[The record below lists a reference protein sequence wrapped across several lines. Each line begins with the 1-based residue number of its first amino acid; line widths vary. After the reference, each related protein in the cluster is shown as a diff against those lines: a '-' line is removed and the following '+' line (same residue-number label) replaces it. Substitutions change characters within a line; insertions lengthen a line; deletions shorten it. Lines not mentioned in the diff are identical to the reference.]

1 VGCIPTKTQVGSA
14 KAIQMARRGEEFGFR
29 ISGLEVDWPRI
40 RARKDRIVSLI
51 AGRLEQSVEE
61 HPRIDHIRGHARF
74 LGPSRLEVADREVEA
89 EKLIVAS
96 GVVPVVPDVPGLREA
111 GFETNETVMDIEEL
125 PGSMVV
131 IGGRPEGMEFSQ
143 MFHRLGVK
151 VTVLQRQD
159 RVLPREDEEISRGL
173 EAILR
178 EEGVDIRTRAN
189 ATRVEESPD
198 GRVVVVA
205 EVAGTEERFACDR
218 ILVTAGRRPHELA
231 EMDLD
236 SAGIEGDPE
245 RGIAIDDTLRTT
257 AGSVWAMGDVI
268 GRMQY
273 THFAVYTAGLAVS
286 NALRDAGLPYDTDR
300 VPGAVFTD
308 PEVASVGLTEQ
319 EALARGRRIK
329 VGKQLLRRVGRALA
343 IGETAGFIK
352 FVVDADTD
360 ELLGMHTLAHMGA
373 DLLPQ
378 GIVML
383 HTAERTIAPLTECIC
398 VHPTLSE
405 GVKAA
410 VTNLKPVESVLTATG
425 DLESSE

>member
-29 ISGLEVDWPRI
+29 VRDLEVDWPRI
-40 RARKDRIVSLI
+40 RARKDQIVSRI
-51 AGRLEQSVEE
+51 AGRLERRVEE
-61 HPRIDHIRGHARF
+61 NPRIDLIRGHARF
-74 LGPSRLEVADREVEA
+74 LGPDRLEVDGREVGA
-89 EKLIVAS
+89 ARVIVAS
-96 GVVPVVPDVPGLREA
+96 GVAPVTPDVPGLREV
-111 GFETNETVMDIEEL
+111 GFETNETVMDMEEL
-125 PGSMVV
+125 PGSMAV
-131 IGGRPEGMEFSQ
+131 IGGGPEGMEFSQ
-143 MFHRLGVK
+143 LFHRLGVK
-151 VTVLQRQD
+151 VTVLQRRD
-159 RVLPREDEEISRGL
+159 RVLPREDEEVSREM

-178 EEGVDIRTRAN
+178 EEGIDIRTRA
-189 ATRVEESPD
+189 APTRVERSPD
-198 GRVVVVA
+198 GRVAVVA
-205 EVAGTEERFACDR
+205 DVAGREERFACDR
-218 ILVTAGRRPHELA
+218 ILVAAGRRPHELA
-231 EMDLD
+231 EMDLQ

-257 AGSVWAMGDVI
+257 TPAVWAMGDVI

-273 THFAVYTAGLAVS
+273 THFAVYTAGLAVD
-286 NALRDAGLPYDTDR
+286 NALRDAGRPYDTGR

-319 EALARGRRIK
+319 EALAQGRRIK
-329 VGKQLLRRVGRALA
+329 VGKQVLRRVGRALA
-343 IGETAGFIK
+343 MGETAGFIK
-352 FVVDADTD
+352 FVVDDDTD
-360 ELLGMHTLAHMGA
+360 ELLGMHVLAHMGA

-410 VTNLKPVESVLTATG
+410 VTSLKPVESVPTATG
-425 DLESSE
+425 DLESTE

>member
-14 KAIQMARRGEEFGFR
+14 KAIQMARRGEEFGFQVQ
-29 ISGLEVDWPRI
+29 GLEVDWPRI
-40 RARKDRIVSLI
+40 RARKDHIVSLI
-51 AGRLEQSVEE
+51 AGRLERKVEE
-61 HPRIDHIRGHARF
+61 HPRIDLIRGHARF
-74 LGPSRLEVADREVEA
+74 LGPNRVDVDGREVEA
-89 EKLIVAS
+89 ERLIVAS
-96 GVVPVVPDVPGLREA
+96 GVAPVTPDVPGLQEA
-111 GFETNETVMDIEEL
+111 GFETNETVMDMGEL

-131 IGGRPEGMEFSQ
+131 IGGGPEGMEFSQ
-143 MFHRLGVK
+143 LFHRLGVK
-151 VTVLQRQD
+151 VTVLQRRD
-159 RVLPREDEEISRGL
+159 RVLPREDEEISREL

-178 EEGVDIRTRAN
+178 EEGVDVRTRA
-189 ATRVEESPD
+189 APTRVERSSD
-198 GRVVVVA
+198 GRVTVVA
-205 EVAGTEERFACDR
+205 EVAGAEERFACDR
-218 ILVTAGRRPHELA
+218 ILVAAGRRPHELA

-236 SAGIEGDPE
+236 SAGIEGDPG
-245 RGIAIDDTLRTT
+245 RGIAIDDTLHTT
-257 AGSVWAMGDVI
+257 APSVWAMGDVI

-286 NALRDAGLPYDTDR
+286 NALRDAGLRYDTGR

-343 IGETAGFIK
+343 MGETAGFIK
-352 FVVDADTD
+352 FVVDDDSD
-360 ELLGMHTLAHMGA
+360 ELLGMHVLAHMGA

-410 VTNLKPVESVLTATG
+410 VTSLKPVESVLTATG
-425 DLESSE
+425 DLDSSN